1 MQRRLLDY
9 AVISLKGIAMGA
21 ADAVPGV
28 SGGTI
33 AFISGIYEE
42 LIKTISGVNL
52 SLFKTLKKEGFSA
65 FWTQLNGNFIVAL
78 LSGIIISYVSFM
90 RLAKYLIE
98 NHPIL
103 IWSFFFGLIVASI
116 FFVGKQINK
125 WNAGVVV
132 SIILGALAAY
142 YITTLPTMADNNS
155 SLFLFFAGALAIC
168 AMILPGISGSFILV
182 ILGAYKTLSDALH
195 DFDVKKIEDFSDKFK
210 NNLDVKKIAVF
221 TFGAIVGLL
230 SFSHILKWLFKH
242 YHNITLALLTGFIF
256 GSLNKIWPWKLTDEV
271 IEKSSGK
278 ILAFSD
284 ISELGTLSVY
294 QQQMND
300 FESYKMVSEKSIMA
314 FQYSEI
320 NDYIDP
326 QVLPAIILMVVGFL
340 TIFILEKIGSK
351 KQ

>member
-65 FWTQLNGNFIVAL
+65 FWAQLNGNFIVAL

-195 DFDVKKIEDFSDKFK
+195 DFDVKKIA
-210 NNLDVKKIAVF
+210 IF

-256 GSLNKIWPWKLTDEV
+256 GSLNKIWPWKEV
-271 IEKSSGK
+271 VTWQTT
-278 ILAFSD
+278 SD
-284 ISELGTLSVY
+284 GIKTPLV
-294 QQQMND
+294 
-300 FESYKMVSEKSIMA
+300 EKSISP
-314 FQYSEI
+314 FTFDG
-320 NDYIDP
+320 NP
-326 QVLPAIILMVVGFL
+326 QITYAIILMVVGFL